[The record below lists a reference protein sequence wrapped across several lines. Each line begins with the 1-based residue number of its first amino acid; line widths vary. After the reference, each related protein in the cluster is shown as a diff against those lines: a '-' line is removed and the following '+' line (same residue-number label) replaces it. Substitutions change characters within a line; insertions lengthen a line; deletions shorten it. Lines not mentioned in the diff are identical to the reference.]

1 MNPLSPGTVLQ
12 QRYTIVK
19 LLGKGGMGAV
29 YQATDKKF
37 GSTVAL
43 KQMIVTGEALVSAF
57 EREAIL
63 LNGLRHAAL
72 PVVFDH
78 FAEAGGQFLVMQF
91 IPGKDL
97 AELLTERGGPFPL
110 TQVAKW
116 ADQLLDALEY
126 LHGRTP
132 PIIHRDIKPQNI
144 KLTPEDSLVLL
155 DFGLAKGDLSGD
167 AVQQRS
173 LVGFTPVFASLEQ
186 MRGLSTDPRS
196 DLYSAAATIYCLL
209 TGRPP
214 VDALARADALLAGKP
229 DPLPLASDVNPQVP
243 RAVAEVVRQAMTV
256 SRDERLASAKEVRR
270 QLRAAFKA
278 ARVVTDDLDATVVP
292 SAAPLQQSVS
302 PPLTAPGQASPGAA
316 RHFCVACGA
325 PLLASAKFCIKCGH
339 PNPASSPA
347 PSSPS
352 VAPPSGL
359 PLSGQPFSTQPFPG
373 SFPAGTSVQPPP
385 APVASPTPGGTGT
398 SPSPFSSALPLAGGL
413 AASEVVL
420 LFGDYFAPPAVGADP
435 WSKLLHV
442 PARVSAAILAQA
454 IWAAAFLDCER
465 QGAITLI
472 PVSVQGDLT
481 KMTYALKS
489 PTVSLVS
496 YSLEA
501 NIVEIARLRLDQS
514 VPLPVA
520 AAVADIIR
528 FDSRNAWRHTVGLVK
543 LGLNRRHL
551 LTMTPGSLPAPF
563 PSGRFALTPQ
573 VIDLARRT
581 SPEPVQRLMATAQG
595 QSARWTLLIKSIN
608 AGLQRRTN
616 PMLNLP
622 ELDQDF

>member
-12 QRYTIVK
+12 QRYAIVK

-43 KQMIVTGEALVSAF
+43 KQMIVTGEALVAAF

-78 FAEAGGQFLVMQF
+78 FAEADGQFLVMQF

-97 AELLTERGGPFPL
+97 AELLTEQGGPFPL
-110 TQVAKW
+110 AQVARW

-132 PIIHRDIKPQNI
+132 PIIHRDIKPQNV

-167 AVQQRS
+167 AIQQRS

-214 VDALARADALLAGKP
+214 VDALARADALLSGKP

-243 RAVAEVVRQAMTV
+243 RTVAEIVRQAMTV
-256 SRDERLASAKEVRR
+256 SRDERLASAKEMRR

-278 ARVVTDDLDATVVP
+278 VRAVTDDLDATVVQASAPPQLSVPP
-292 SAAPLQQSVS
+292 SAAPSQV
-302 PPLTAPGQASPGAA
+302 PPATPS
-316 RHFCVACGA
+316 RFCVACGA
-325 PLLASAKFCIKCGH
+325 PLVASAKFCIKCGH
-339 PNPASSPA
+339 PNPALSPA

-359 PLSGQPFSTQPFPG
+359 PPSGQPLPTQPFLG
-373 SFPAGTSVQPPP
+373 SSPAGPSMPPP
-385 APVASPTPGGTGT
+385 RVPVASPTPGSTGA
-398 SPSPFSSALPLAGGL
+398 SPAHLPSTLPSAGML

-420 LFGDYFAPPAVGADP
+420 LFGDYFAPPAVGVDP
-435 WSKLLHV
+435 WARLLHV
-442 PARVSAAILAQA
+442 PTRVSAAVLAQA

-465 QGAITLI
+465 HGAITLM
-472 PVSVQGDLT
+472 PVGVQGDFA

-489 PTVSLVS
+489 QTVSLAS

-520 AAVADIIR
+520 SAVADIIR

-573 VIDLARRT
+573 VVDLARRT

>member
-256 SRDERLASAKEVRR
+256 SRDERLASAKEMRR

-278 ARVVTDDLDATVVP
+278 ARVVTDDLDATVVQASAPPQLSVPP
-292 SAAPLQQSVS
+292 SAAPSQV
-302 PPLTAPGQASPGAA
+302 PPATPS
-316 RHFCVACGA
+316 RFCVACGA
-325 PLLASAKFCIKCGH
+325 PLAASAKFCMKCGR
-339 PNPASSPA
+339 PNPGFAPPA
-347 PSSPS
+347 PPPVPPSALPSSGP
-352 VAPPSGL
+352 PPSGL
-359 PLSGQPFSTQPFPG
+359 PLPG
-373 SFPAGTSVQPPP
+373 SLPAGPSVPPRVP
-385 APVASPTPGGTGT
+385 AASPVAGMA
-398 SPSPFSSALPLAGGL
+398 PSQFPSGPPSVGGL
-413 AASEVVL
+413 AASEIIL

-435 WSKLLHV
+435 WARLLHV
-442 PARVSAAILAQA
+442 PTRVSAAILAQA

-465 QGAITLI
+465 QGAITLV
-472 PVSVQGDLT
+472 PVGAQGNVAE
-481 KMTYALKS
+481 MTYTLKS
-489 PTVSLVS
+489 PTISFAS
-496 YSLEA
+496 FSLEA
-501 NIVEIARLRLDQS
+501 NIMEMAQLRLGQS
-514 VPLPVA
+514 GPLPVA
-520 AAVADIIR
+520 SAVADIIR

-573 VIDLARRT
+573 VVDLARRT

>member
-278 ARVVTDDLDATVVP
+278 ARVVTDDLDATVVQASAPPQLSVPP
-292 SAAPLQQSVS
+292 SAAPSQV
-302 PPLTAPGQASPGAA
+302 PPATPS
-316 RHFCVACGA
+316 RFCVACGA
-325 PLLASAKFCIKCGH
+325 PLAASAKFCMKCGR
-339 PNPASSPA
+339 PNPGFAPPA
-347 PSSPS
+347 PPPVPPSALPSSGP
-352 VAPPSGL
+352 PPSGL
-359 PLSGQPFSTQPFPG
+359 PLPG
-373 SFPAGTSVQPPP
+373 SLPAGPSVPPRVP
-385 APVASPTPGGTGT
+385 AASPVAGMA
-398 SPSPFSSALPLAGGL
+398 PSQFPSGPPSVGGL
-413 AASEVVL
+413 AASEIIL

-435 WSKLLHV
+435 WARLLHV
-442 PARVSAAILAQA
+442 PTRVSAAILAQA

-465 QGAITLI
+465 QGAITLV
-472 PVSVQGDLT
+472 PVGAQGNIAE
-481 KMTYALKS
+481 MTYTLKS

-520 AAVADIIR
+520 SAVADIIR

-551 LTMTPGSLPAPF
+551 LMMTPSSLPGPF

-573 VIDLARRT
+573 VVDLARRT

>member
-1 MNPLSPGTVLQ
+1 MNPLNPGTVLQ

-43 KQMIVTGEALVSAF
+43 KQMIVTGEALVAAF

-78 FAEAGGQFLVMQF
+78 FAEADGQFLVMQF

-97 AELLTERGGPFPL
+97 AELLTAQGGPFPL
-110 TQVAKW
+110 AQVARW

-132 PIIHRDIKPQNI
+132 PIIHRDIKPQNV

-214 VDALARADALLAGKP
+214 VDALARADALLSGKP

-243 RAVAEVVRQAMTV
+243 RAVAEIVRQAMTV
-256 SRDERLASAKEVRR
+256 SRDERLASAKEMRR

-278 ARVVTDDLDATVVP
+278 ARVVTDDLDAALVP
-292 SAAPLQQSVS
+292 SSAPPQPSV
-302 PPLTAPGQASPGAA
+302 PPPSAGPS
-316 RHFCVACGA
+316 RFCVACGA
-325 PLLASAKFCIKCGH
+325 PLVAAARFCMKCGR
-339 PNPASSPA
+339 PNPAA
-347 PSSPS
+347 
-352 VAPPSGL
+352 A
-359 PLSGQPFSTQPFPG
+359 
-373 SFPAGTSVQPPP
+373 PPP
-385 APVASPTPGGTGT
+385 AVP
-398 SPSPFSSALPLAGGL
+398 SSALPSSGPPPSVPPLPGSSPAGPSVPPPRVPAVSPVAGMSPSQFPSGPPSVGGL
-413 AASEVVL
+413 AASEIIL

-435 WSKLLHV
+435 WSRLLHV
-442 PARVSAAILAQA
+442 PTRVSAAILAQA

-465 QGAITLI
+465 QGAITLM
-472 PVSVQGDLT
+472 PVGAQSQVAE
-481 KMTYALKS
+481 MTYVLKS
-489 PTVSLVS
+489 PTISFAS
-496 YSLEA
+496 FSLEA
-501 NIVEIARLRLDQS
+501 NIVEMAQLRLGQS
-514 VPLPVA
+514 APLPVA
-520 AAVADIIR
+520 SAVADIIR

-551 LTMTPGSLPAPF
+551 LTMTPSSLPGPF

-581 SPEPVQRLMATAQG
+581 SPEPVQRLMSTAQG
-595 QSARWTLLIKSIN
+595 QSARWTLLVKSIN

>member
-256 SRDERLASAKEVRR
+256 SRDERLASAKEMRR

-278 ARVVTDDLDATVVP
+278 VRVVTDDLDATVVQSSCP
-292 SAAPLQQSVS
+292 TPTVRSAVGCAKSS
-302 PPLTAPGQASPGAA
+302 SPGNTESFLCRLWGAA
-316 RHFCVACGA
+316 VGLGQVLHKVRASQSSLITSPIIAVGCA
-325 PLLASAKFCIKCGH
+325 PFGPAAVRATVFHPALSWLVSGWNLGTTTASASGIADARWH
-339 PNPASSPA
+339 RSPA
-347 PSSPS
+347 
-352 VAPPSGL
+352 
-359 PLSGQPFSTQPFPG
+359 
-373 SFPAGTSVQPPP
+373 
-385 APVASPTPGGTGT
+385 
-398 SPSPFSSALPLAGGL
+398 PFSSALPLAGGL

>member
-1 MNPLSPGTVLQ
+1 MNPLNPGTVLQ
-12 QRYTIVK
+12 QRYVIVK

-43 KQMIVTGEALVSAF
+43 KQMIVTGEALVAAF

-78 FAEAGGQFLVMQF
+78 FAEADGQFLVMQF

-97 AELLTERGGPFPL
+97 AELLTAQGGPFPL
-110 TQVAKW
+110 AQVARW

-132 PIIHRDIKPQNI
+132 PIIHRDIKPQNV

-214 VDALARADALLAGKP
+214 VDALARADALLSGKP

-243 RAVAEVVRQAMTV
+243 RAVAEIVRQAMTV
-256 SRDERLASAKEVRR
+256 SRDERLASAREMRR

-278 ARVVTDDLDATVVP
+278 MRAVTDDLDATVVQSSPPPQLSVPPP
-292 SAAPLQQSVS
+292 SA
-302 PPLTAPGQASPGAA
+302 TPG
-316 RHFCVACGA
+316 RFCVACGA
-325 PLLASAKFCIKCGH
+325 PLVASAKFCMKCGQ
-339 PNPASSPA
+339 PNPAPASPS
-347 PSSPS
+347 PSSVLPPS
-352 VAPPSGL
+352 GLPPSGL
-359 PLSGQPFSTQPFPG
+359 PLPG
-373 SFPAGTSVQPPP
+373 SLPSSPSAPPP
-385 APVASPTPGGTGT
+385 RVPAASPVAGM
-398 SPSPFSSALPLAGGL
+398 SPSQFPSGPPSGSGL
-413 AASEVVL
+413 AASEIIL

-435 WSKLLHV
+435 WSRLLHI
-442 PARVSAAILAQA
+442 PTRVSAAILAQA

-465 QGAITLI
+465 QGAITLV
-472 PVSVQGDLT
+472 PVGAQSQVAE
-481 KMTYALKS
+481 MTYALKS
-489 PTVSLVS
+489 PTISFAS
-496 YSLEA
+496 FSLEA
-501 NIVEIARLRLDQS
+501 NIVEMAQLRLS
-514 VPLPVA
+514 HGAPLPVA

-551 LTMTPGSLPAPF
+551 LTMTPSSLPGPF

-608 AGLQRRTN
+608 AGLQRRTH

>member
-43 KQMIVTGEALVSAF
+43 KQMIVTGEPLVAAF

-78 FAEAGGQFLVMQF
+78 FAEADGQFLVMQF

-97 AELLTERGGPFPL
+97 AELLTEQGGPFPL
-110 TQVAKW
+110 AQVAKW

-132 PIIHRDIKPQNI
+132 PIIHRDIKPQNV
-144 KLTPEDSLVLL
+144 KLTPEDSIVLL

-243 RAVAEVVRQAMTV
+243 RAVAEIVRQAMTV
-256 SRDERLASAKEVRR
+256 SRDERLASAREMRR

-278 ARVVTDDLDATVVP
+278 VRAVTDELDGTVVQP
-292 SAAPLQQSVS
+292 GAPSQPVVPPLSAAPS
-302 PPLTAPGQASPGAA
+302 
-316 RHFCVACGA
+316 RFCVACGA
-325 PLLASAKFCIKCGH
+325 PLVAAAKFCIKCGH
-339 PNPASSPA
+339 PNSPAPSPA
-347 PSSPS
+347 PSSSS

-359 PLSGQPFSTQPFPG
+359 PLSGQPLSTQPFPG
-373 SFPAGTSVQPPP
+373 SFPAGASVQPPQTPVVSP
-385 APVASPTPGGTGT
+385 APGSAGT
-398 SPSPFSSALPLAGGL
+398 SPSHFSSASPLAGGL

-420 LFGDYFAPPAVGADP
+420 LFGDYFAPPAVGTDP
-435 WSKLLHV
+435 WSRLLHV
-442 PARVSAAILAQA
+442 PTRVSAAILAQA

-472 PVSVQGDLT
+472 PVGVQGDFT

-489 PTVSLVS
+489 PTISFAS
-496 YSLEA
+496 FSLEA
-501 NIVEIARLRLDQS
+501 NIVEMAQLRLS
-514 VPLPVA
+514 HGAPLPVA
-520 AAVADIIR
+520 AAVADIVR

-563 PSGRFALTPQ
+563 PCGRFALTPQ
-573 VIDLARRT
+573 VVDLARRT
-581 SPEPVQRLMATAQG
+581 SPEPVQRLMSTAQG
-595 QSARWTLLIKSIN
+595 QSARWKLLVKSIN

>member
-132 PIIHRDIKPQNI
+132 PIIHRDIKPQNV
-144 KLTPEDSLVLL
+144 KLTPEDSIVLL
-155 DFGLAKGDLSGD
+155 DFGLAKGDLSGE

-243 RAVAEVVRQAMTV
+243 RAVAEIVRQAMTV
-256 SRDERLASAKEVRR
+256 SRDERLASAKEMRR

-278 ARVVTDDLDATVVP
+278 VHAVTDELDVTVALQSQPVVP
-292 SAAPLQQSVS
+292 
-302 PPLTAPGQASPGAA
+302 PPAPGHVPPVSAPPS
-316 RHFCVACGA
+316 RFCVACGA
-325 PLLASAKFCIKCGH
+325 PLMAAAKFCIKCGH
-339 PNPASSPA
+339 PNPLP
-347 PSSPS
+347 
-352 VAPPSGL
+352 APPSGL
-359 PLSGQPFSTQPFPG
+359 PPSGPPLPG
-373 SFPAGTSVQPPP
+373 PLPAGPSVPPP
-385 APVASPTPGGTGT
+385 RIPVAAPVVGMSPLQ
-398 SPSPFSSALPLAGGL
+398 SPSAPPSVGGL
-413 AASEVVL
+413 AASEIVL

-435 WSKLLHV
+435 WAKLLHV
-442 PARVSAAILAQA
+442 PTRVSAAILAQA

-465 QGAITLI
+465 QGAITLMPI
-472 PVSVQGDLT
+472 SVQGELT

-489 PTVSLVS
+489 PTVSFAP

-501 NIVEIARLRLDQS
+501 NIVEMAQLRLGQS
-514 VPLPVA
+514 EPLPVA
-520 AAVADIIR
+520 SAVADIIR

-551 LTMTPGSLPAPF
+551 LMMTPSSLPGPF

-573 VIDLARRT
+573 VVDLARRT
-581 SPEPVQRLMATAQG
+581 SPEPVQRLMATAHG
-595 QSARWTLLIKSIN
+595 QSARWTLLVKSIN
-608 AGLQRRTN
+608 ARLQRRTN

>member
-43 KQMIVTGEALVSAF
+43 KQMIVTGEPLVAAF

-78 FAEAGGQFLVMQF
+78 FAEADGQFLVMQF

-97 AELLTERGGPFPL
+97 AELLTAQGGPFPL
-110 TQVAKW
+110 AQVARW

-132 PIIHRDIKPQNI
+132 PIIHRDIKPQNV

-214 VDALARADALLAGKP
+214 VDALARADALLSGKP

-243 RAVAEVVRQAMTV
+243 RAVAEIVRQAMTV
-256 SRDERLASAKEVRR
+256 SRDERLASAKEMRR

-278 ARVVTDDLDATVVP
+278 VRAVTDDLDATIVQSSPPPQLSVPPP
-292 SAAPLQQSVS
+292 SA
-302 PPLTAPGQASPGAA
+302 TPG
-316 RHFCVACGA
+316 RFCVACGA
-325 PLLASAKFCIKCGH
+325 PLAASAKFCMKCGQ
-339 PNPASSPA
+339 PNPVPASPS
-347 PSSPS
+347 PSS
-352 VAPPSGL
+352 ALPPSGL
-359 PLSGQPFSTQPFPG
+359 PPSGLPG
-373 SFPAGTSVQPPP
+373 SLPSGPSAAPPRV
-385 APVASPTPGGTGT
+385 PVASPVAGM
-398 SPSPFSSALPLAGGL
+398 SPSQFPSGPPSVSGL
-413 AASEVVL
+413 AASEIIL

-435 WSKLLHV
+435 WSRLLHV
-442 PARVSAAILAQA
+442 PTRVSAAILAQA

-465 QGAITLI
+465 QGAITLV
-472 PVSVQGDLT
+472 PVGAQSQVAE
-481 KMTYALKS
+481 MTYALKS
-489 PTVSLVS
+489 PTISFAAF
-496 YSLEA
+496 SLEA
-501 NIVEIARLRLDQS
+501 NIVEMAQLRLSQGA
-514 VPLPVA
+514 PLPVA

-551 LTMTPGSLPAPF
+551 LTMTPGSLPGPF

-595 QSARWTLLIKSIN
+595 QSARWTLLVKSIN

>member
-12 QRYTIVK
+12 QRYVIVK

-43 KQMIVTGEALVSAF
+43 KQMIVTGEALVAAF

-78 FAEAGGQFLVMQF
+78 FAEADGQFLVMQF

-97 AELLTERGGPFPL
+97 AEMLTVQGGPFPL
-110 TQVAKW
+110 AQVARW

-132 PIIHRDIKPQNI
+132 PIIHRDIKPQNV

-173 LVGFTPVFASLEQ
+173 LVGYTPVFASLEQ

-209 TGRPP
+209 TGHPP
-214 VDALARADALLAGKP
+214 VDALARADALLSGKP

-243 RAVAEVVRQAMTV
+243 RAVAEIVRQSMTV
-256 SRDERLASAKEVRR
+256 SRDERLASAKEMRR

-278 ARVVTDDLDATVVP
+278 VRAVTDELDGTVV
-292 SAAPLQQSVS
+292 QSQPVV
-302 PPLTAPGQASPGAA
+302 PPPPVAPGQVAPPS
-316 RHFCVACGA
+316 RFCVACGA
-325 PLLASAKFCIKCGH
+325 PLVASAKFCMKCGRPH
-339 PNPASSPA
+339 PGLA
-347 PSSPS
+347 PPPP
-352 VAPPSGL
+352 APPSAL
-359 PLSGQPFSTQPFPG
+359 PSSGPPPSVPPMPG
-373 SFPAGTSVQPPP
+373 SLPAGTSAPPP
-385 APVASPTPGGTGT
+385 RVPAASPGM
-398 SPSPFSSALPLAGGL
+398 SPSQFPSGPPSVGGL
-413 AASEVVL
+413 AASEIIL
-420 LFGDYFAPPAVGADP
+420 LFGDYFAPPAVGTDP
-435 WSKLLHV
+435 WARLLHV
-442 PARVSAAILAQA
+442 PTRVSAAILAQA

-465 QGAITLI
+465 QGAITLV
-472 PVSVQGDLT
+472 PVGAQGNVAE
-481 KMTYALKS
+481 MTCALKS
-489 PTVSLVS
+489 PTISFAAF
-496 YSLEA
+496 SLEA
-501 NIVEIARLRLDQS
+501 NIVEMAQLRLGQS
-514 VPLPVA
+514 GPLPVA
-520 AAVADIIR
+520 SAVADIIR

-551 LTMTPGSLPAPF
+551 LTMTPSSLPGPF

-608 AGLQRRTN
+608 AGLQRRTH

>member
-12 QRYTIVK
+12 QRYVIVK

-43 KQMIVTGEALVSAF
+43 KQMIVTGEALAAAF

-78 FAEAGGQFLVMQF
+78 FAEADGQFLVMQF

-97 AELLTERGGPFPL
+97 AEMLTLQGGAFPL
-110 TQVAKW
+110 AQVAKW
-116 ADQLLDALEY
+116 SDQLLDALEY
-126 LHGRTP
+126 LHSRTP
-132 PIIHRDIKPQNI
+132 PVIHRDIKPQNV
-144 KLTPEDSLVLL
+144 KLTPEDSIVLL
-155 DFGLAKGDLSGD
+155 DFGLAKGDLSGN

-173 LVGFTPVFASLEQ
+173 LVGYTPVFASLEQ

-214 VDALARADALLAGKP
+214 MDALARADALLSGKP
-229 DPLPLASDVNPQVP
+229 DPLLLASDVNPQVP
-243 RAVAEVVRQAMTV
+243 RAVAEIVRQAMAV
-256 SRDERLASAKEVRR
+256 SRDERTASAKEMRR

-278 ARVVTDDLDATVVP
+278 AQVLTDELDVTVVQPVVPPQPGIPRSPAPP
-292 SAAPLQQSVS
+292 SQVPPVS
-302 PPLTAPGQASPGAA
+302 PPS
-316 RHFCVACGA
+316 RFCVACGA
-325 PLLASAKFCIKCGH
+325 PLMAAAKFCMKCGH
-339 PNPASSPA
+339 PNPNPLPLPASS
-347 PSSPS
+347 S
-352 VAPPSGL
+352 VPPPVGQ
-359 PLSGQPFSTQPFPG
+359 PPSGQPFPG
-373 SFPAGTSVQPPP
+373 LSPSRPSAPPP
-385 APVASPTPGGTGT
+385 QAPVASPVPGGIRTALSSSTPPSTGR
-398 SPSPFSSALPLAGGL
+398 L
-413 AASEVVL
+413 AASEVIL

-435 WSKLLHV
+435 WAKLLHV
-442 PARVSAAILAQA
+442 PTPVNAVILAQV

-465 QGAITLI
+465 QEAITLV
-472 PVSVQGDLT
+472 PVGAQSHT
-481 KMTYALKS
+481 AEMTYTLKS
-489 PTVSLVS
+489 PAVDLPSF
-496 YSLEA
+496 SLEA
-501 NIVEIARLRLDQS
+501 NIVEMARMQLSQS
-514 VPLPVA
+514 TPLLVA

-528 FDSRNAWRHTVGLVK
+528 FDSRNAWRHTIGLVK
-543 LGLNRRHL
+543 LGLNRRYL
-551 LTMTPGSLPAPF
+551 LTLTPSSLPAPF

-573 VIDLARRT
+573 VIDIARRT
-581 SPEPVQRLMATAQG
+581 SPEPVQRLIAAAQG

-616 PMLNLP
+616 PGLSLP

>member
-1 MNPLSPGTVLQ
+1 MTPLSPGTVLQ
-12 QRYTIVK
+12 QRYAIVK

-43 KQMIVTGEALVSAF
+43 KQMIVTGEALVAAF

-78 FAEAGGQFLVMQF
+78 FAEADGQFLVMQF

-97 AELLTERGGPFPL
+97 AEMLTAQGGPFPL
-110 TQVAKW
+110 GQVAKW

-132 PIIHRDIKPQNI
+132 PIIHRDIKPQNV
-144 KLTPEDSLVLL
+144 KLTPEDSIVLL

-173 LVGFTPVFASLEQ
+173 LVGYTPVFASLEQ

-196 DLYSAAATIYCLL
+196 DLYSAAATVYCLL

-229 DPLPLASDVNPQVP
+229 DPLPLASDTNPQVP
-243 RAVAEVVRQAMTV
+243 RAVAEIVQHAMAV
-256 SRDERLASAKEVRR
+256 SREERLASAKEMRR

-278 ARVVTDDLDATVVP
+278 VRVATDELDATVVQP
-292 SAAPLQQSVS
+292 VAP
-302 PPLTAPGQASPGAA
+302 PPVVPGQVPLATPS
-316 RHFCVACGA
+316 RFCVACGA
-325 PLLASAKFCIKCGH
+325 PLMAAAKFCMKCGR
-339 PNPASSPA
+339 PNPN
-347 PSSPS
+347 
-352 VAPPSGL
+352 VAPLATAPSGL
-359 PLSGQPFSTQPFPG
+359 PASGQPPVVQPLPG
-373 SFPAGTSVQPPP
+373 SFPAGPS
-385 APVASPTPGGTGT
+385 ASPPQMPAAPIAGGGT
-398 SPSPFSSALPLAGGL
+398 SPFQSPLGPPLVSPAGL
-413 AASEVVL
+413 ASSEVVL
-420 LFGDYFAPPAVGADP
+420 LFGDYFAPPAAGTDP
-435 WSKLLHV
+435 WAKLLHV
-442 PARVSAAILAQA
+442 PVRVSAAILAQA
-454 IWAAAFLDCER
+454 IWAAAFLECER
-465 QGAITLI
+465 QGAIALL
-472 PVSVQGDLT
+472 PVGAQGPVAE
-481 KMTYALKS
+481 MTYTLKS
-489 PTVSLVS
+489 PTVGFAS

-501 NIVEIARLRLDQS
+501 NIVEIAQLRLNQGA
-514 VPLPVA
+514 PLPVA

-543 LGLNRRHL
+543 LGLTRRQL
-551 LTMTPGSLPAPF
+551 LAMTPSSLPGSF
-563 PSGRFALTPQ
+563 PAGRFALTPQ

-581 SPEPVQRLMATAQG
+581 SPEPVQRLLTTAQG
-595 QSARWTLLIKSIN
+595 QSARWMLLVKSIN

-616 PMLNLP
+616 PALSVP